1 MLRRLLLSGTVA
13 ALAAAVLLLGGVARE
28 ATAPAA
34 AGSGPSSDQLIAHAF
49 DLQQRWRETADP
61 SNLTRAD
68 AALRRAL
75 QLEPGNAQ
83 AVFGLASVALS
94 RHQFRNA
101 LALGRRAQA
110 LDLGWAAPLGAI
122 GDALLELGRY
132 DEAFDVFDRFAERE
146 PGLAS
151 YSRIAYGRE
160 LVGRPRAAISAMQMA
175 SDAAPLRGELAAWP
189 HVELGKLHFGLG
201 EVSAAA
207 REFRLALAA
216 EPGFPSA
223 LDGLARV
230 DGALGKMRAALA
242 LSRRAVDAVPLPQ
255 FVSTLTDLY
264 LAAARPAAARRQLQ
278 LVGAIERL
286 LGANGVRTELET
298 AVFDADHGLR
308 LADALTRARRAY
320 VERPSIDAAD
330 ALAWALV
337 RNGRCAEALTYS
349 RRALRLGTLD
359 ALKLFHRGM
368 AERCAGRPAE
378 ARRTFRRA
386 LALNPYFSL
395 RFAPVAKRLAR

>member
-1 MLRRLLLSGTVA
+1 MRRLVLFGTVA
-13 ALAAAVLLLGGVARE
+13 ALAATVLLLGGVARE

-34 AGSGPSSDQLIAHAF
+34 AGSGPSTGELVAHAF

-61 SNLTRAD
+61 SNLTRSE

-101 LALGRRAQA
+101 LTLARRARA
-110 LDLGWAAPLGAI
+110 LDPGWAAPLGAV

-132 DEAFDVFDRFAERE
+132 EQAFDVFDRFAERE
-146 PGLAS
+146 PGLAA

-160 LVGRPRAAISAMQMA
+160 LIGRPRAAIAAMQMA
-175 SDAAPLRGELAAWP
+175 SDAAPLRGEPAAWP

-201 EVSAAA
+201 ELRAAA
-207 REFRLALAA
+207 RQFRLALAA

-230 DGALGKMRAALA
+230 DGALGEMRAALA
-242 LSRRAVDAVPLPQ
+242 LSRRAVDTVPLPQ
-255 FVSTLTDLY
+255 YVSTLTDLY
-264 LAAARPAAARRQLQ
+264 LVAGRAAEAQRQLR

-286 LGANGVRTELET
+286 LAANGVRTDLDT

-308 LADALTRARRAY
+308 LADALVRARRAY
-320 VERPSIDAAD
+320 AERSSIDAAD

-337 RNGRCAEALTYS
+337 RNGRCAEALTYM
-349 RRALRLGTLD
+349 RRALSLGTLD

-368 AERCAGRPAE
+368 AERCAGRA
-378 ARRTFRRA
+378 ADGRRSFRRA

-395 RFAPVAKRLAR
+395 RFAPLAERLAR

>member
-1 MLRRLLLSGTVA
+1 MRRLVLAGTVA

-34 AGSGPSSDQLIAHAF
+34 GPAPDRLVAHAF
-49 DLQQRWRETADP
+49 ELQQRWRETADP
-61 SNLTRAD
+61 SNLTRSE

-75 QLEPGNAQ
+75 ELEPGNAQ

-94 RHQFRNA
+94 RHRFREA
-101 LALGRRAQA
+101 LALARRAQA
-110 LDLGWAAPLGAI
+110 LDPGWAAPLGAI
-122 GDALLELGRY
+122 GDAQLELGRY
-132 DEAFDVFDRFAERE
+132 EQAFEVFDEFAARE

-160 LVGRPRAAISAMQMA
+160 LIGRPRGAIAAMELAVG
-175 SDAAPLRGELAAWP
+175 AAPLRGEPAAWP

-201 EVSAAA
+201 ELRAAG

-216 EPGFPSA
+216 RPGFPSA

-230 DGALGKMRAALA
+230 EGARGRLRAAIG

-264 LAAARPAAARRQLQ
+264 VAAGRPAEARRQLR

-286 LGANGVRTELET
+286 LAANGVRTDLET
-298 AVFDADHGLR
+298 AVFDVDHGLR
-308 LADALTRARRAY
+308 FPDALARARRAY
-320 VERPSIDAAD
+320 AERPSIDAAD

-337 RNGRCAEALTYS
+337 RNGQCAEGLTYS
-349 RRALRLGTLD
+349 RRALSLGTLD
-359 ALKLFHRGM
+359 AVKLFHLGM
-368 AERCAGRPAE
+368 AERCAGREAD

-386 LALNPYFSL
+386 LALNPHFSL
-395 RFAPVAKRLAR
+395 RFAPLARRLAR

>member
-1 MLRRLLLSGTVA
+1 MRRLVLFGTVA

-28 ATAPAA
+28 ATEPAA
-34 AGSGPSSDQLIAHAF
+34 AGSGPSTDELVAHAF

-61 SNLTRAD
+61 SNLTRSE
-68 AALRRAL
+68 AALRRVL

-101 LALGRRAQA
+101 LELARRARA
-110 LDLGWAAPLGAI
+110 LDPGWAAPLGAV

-132 DEAFDVFDRFAERE
+132 EQAFDVFDRFAERG
-146 PGLAS
+146 PGLAA

-160 LVGRPRAAISAMQMA
+160 LIGRPRAAIAAMQMA
-175 SDAAPLRGELAAWP
+175 SDAAPLRGEPAAWP

-201 EVSAAA
+201 ELRAAA
-207 REFRLALAA
+207 RQFRLALAA

-242 LSRRAVDAVPLPQ
+242 LSRRAVDTVPLPQ
-255 FVSTLTDLY
+255 YVSTLTDLY
-264 LAAARPAAARRQLQ
+264 LVAGRAAEAQRQLR

-286 LGANGVRTELET
+286 LAANGVRTDLET

-320 VERPSIDAAD
+320 AERPSIDAAD

-337 RNGRCAEALTYS
+337 RNGRCAEALTYT
-349 RRALRLGTLD
+349 RRALSLGTLD

-368 AERCAGRPAE
+368 AERCAGRA
-378 ARRTFRRA
+378 AAGRQSFRRA

-395 RFAPVAKRLAR
+395 RFAPLAERLAR

>member
-1 MLRRLLLSGTVA
+1 MRRLVLFGTVA
-13 ALAAAVLLLGGVARE
+13 ALAATVLLLGGVARE

-34 AGSGPSSDQLIAHAF
+34 AGSGPSTDELIAHAF

-61 SNLTRAD
+61 SNLTRSE

-101 LALGRRAQA
+101 LELARRARA
-110 LDLGWAAPLGAI
+110 LDPGWAAPLGAV

-132 DEAFDVFDRFAERE
+132 EQAFDVFDRFAERE
-146 PGLAS
+146 PGLAA

-160 LVGRPRAAISAMQMA
+160 LIGRPRAAIAAMQMA
-175 SDAAPLRGELAAWP
+175 SDAAPLRGEPAAWP

-201 EVSAAA
+201 ELRAAA
-207 REFRLALAA
+207 RQFRLALAA

-242 LSRRAVDAVPLPQ
+242 LSRRAVDTVPLPQ
-255 FVSTLTDLY
+255 YVSTLTDLY
-264 LAAARPAAARRQLQ
+264 LVAGRAAEARRQLR

-286 LGANGVRTELET
+286 LAANGVRTDLET

-320 VERPSIDAAD
+320 AERPSIDAAD

-337 RNGRCAEALTYS
+337 RNGRCAEALTYT
-349 RRALRLGTLD
+349 RRALSLGTLD

-368 AERCAGRPAE
+368 AERCAGRAAAGRPS
-378 ARRTFRRA
+378 FRRA

-395 RFAPVAKRLAR
+395 RFAPLAERLAR

>member
-1 MLRRLLLSGTVA
+1 MRRLVLFGTVA
-13 ALAAAVLLLGGVARE
+13 ALAATVLLLGGVARE

-34 AGSGPSSDQLIAHAF
+34 AGSGPAADDLVAHAF
-49 DLQQRWRETADP
+49 ELQQRWRETADP
-61 SNLTRAD
+61 GNLTRSE

-94 RHQFRNA
+94 RHRFRNA
-101 LALGRRAQA
+101 LALARRAQA
-110 LDLGWAAPLGAI
+110 LDPGWAAPLGAV

-132 DEAFDVFDRFAERE
+132 EQAFDVFDRFAERK

-151 YSRIAYGRE
+151 YSRIAYARE
-160 LVGRPRAAISAMQMA
+160 LIGRPRAAIAAMQMA
-175 SDAAPLRGELAAWP
+175 SDAAPLRGEPAAWP
-189 HVELGKLHFGLG
+189 HVELGKLHLGLG
-201 EVSAAA
+201 ELRAAR

-216 EPGFPSA
+216 EPGFPAA
-223 LDGLARV
+223 LDGLGRV
-230 DGALGKMRAALA
+230 DGAHGKTRAAIA
-242 LSRRAVDAVPLPQ
+242 LSRRAVDTVPLPQ

-264 LAAARPAAARRQLQ
+264 LVAGRPEEARRQLR

-286 LGANGVRTELET
+286 LAANGVRTDLET
-298 AVFDADHGLR
+298 AVFDVDHGLR
-308 LADALTRARRAY
+308 VADALARARRAY
-320 VERPSIDAAD
+320 AERPSIDAAD

-349 RRALRLGTLD
+349 RRALALGTLD
-359 ALKLFHRGM
+359 AVKLFHRGM
-368 AERCAGRPAE
+368 AERCAGRVTD
-378 ARRTFRRA
+378 ARRSFRRA

-395 RFAPVAKRLAR
+395 RFAPLAQRLAR

>member
-1 MLRRLLLSGTVA
+1 MRRLVLLGTVA
-13 ALAAAVLLLGGVARE
+13 ALAAAVLLLGGVVRE
-28 ATAPAA
+28 ATAPAS
-34 AGSGPSSDQLIAHAF
+34 AGSGPSADQLVAHAF
-49 DLQQRWRETADP
+49 ELQQRWRGTGDP
-61 SNLTRAD
+61 SYLTRSE

-75 QLEPGNAQ
+75 RLEPANAQ
-83 AVFGLASVALS
+83 ATLGLASVALS

-101 LALGRRAQA
+101 LAVARRAQA
-110 LDLGWAAPLGAI
+110 LDPGWAAPLGAI

-132 DEAFDVFDRFAERE
+132 EQAFDVFDRFAERE
-146 PGLAS
+146 PGLAA

-160 LVGRPRAAISAMQMA
+160 LIGRPRAAIAAMQMA
-175 SDAAPLRGELAAWP
+175 SDAAPLRGEPAAWP

-201 EVSAAA
+201 ELRAAA

-216 EPGFPSA
+216 EPGLPSA

-230 DGALGKMRAALA
+230 EGARGRLRAAIA
-242 LSRRAVDAVPLPQ
+242 LSRRAVATVPLPQ

-264 LAAARPAAARRQLQ
+264 RAEGRPADARRLRQ

-286 LGANGVRTELET
+286 LVANGVRTDLET
-298 AVFDADHGLR
+298 AVFDVDHGLR
-308 LADALTRARRAY
+308 LRQALALARRAY
-320 VERPSIDAAD
+320 AERPSIDAGD

-349 RRALRLGTLD
+349 RRALSLGTLD

-368 AERCAGRPAE
+368 AERCAGRAVDS
-378 ARRTFRRA
+378 RRTFRRA

-395 RFAPVAKRLAR
+395 RFAPLAERFAR